1 MKPTPSWPSAMIT
14 VAISIA
20 DEAAKALIEGE
31 SLQVTINGVEW
42 WDTTHATQI
51 HVELSYLR
59 ARGLLEKHP
68 TRPML
73 VRINPCP

>member
-1 MKPTPSWPSAMIT
+1 MSAAASALGAMIT

-31 SLQVTINGVEW
+31 CISVTVDGQQW
-42 WDTTHATQI
+42 LDTDNYTQMDT
-51 HVELSYLR
+51 ELSYLR